1 MANTFPTPSLIAK
14 TAMTALYETNVM
26 AGLVWRDFDNDFQ
39 GKQGDTI
46 MVRRPA
52 KFVAQE
58 YSRATG
64 IIVQDITEGTIPVV
78 LNHLVDVTFELTSEQ
93 RTLTLDQMA
102 ERTINPAMEAIS
114 QKIDADLLTLRADIT
129 QSVGTVSGE
138 LWSAPESLIAAKRV
152 LNQQSVAASRRRAVL
167 GPIAAAEWQKTDLLK
182 RQDARGDT
190 AGREE
195 AYLGARLFG
204 FDPYE
209 TNHITVPSP
218 QGTGISTTEEGV
230 AFHPTAFVL
239 ATRALAL
246 PLGARDAGYLEYK
259 GFTLRVVYDYDT
271 NRKADIISIDTL
283 YGVKTMDANRAV
295 LIRGAVG

>member
-14 TAMTALYETNVM
+14 QAMTALYETNVM
-26 AGLVWRDFDNDFQ
+26 AGLVWRDFDSEFT

-46 MVRRPA
+46 MVRKPA

-64 IIVQDITEGTIPVV
+64 VVVQDVTEGTIPVT
-78 LNHLVDVTFELTSEQ
+78 LNHLVDVTFELTAEQ

-102 ERTINPAMEAIS
+102 ERTINPAMEAIA
-114 QKIDADLLTLRADIT
+114 QKIDADLLALRGDIT
-129 QSVGTVSGE
+129 QAVGTVSGE
-138 LWSAPESLIAAKRV
+138 LWSQPEVLIAAKRV
-152 LNQQSVAASRRRAVL
+152 LNQQSVAVSRRRAVV
-167 GPIAAAEWQKTDLLK
+167 GSITAGEWQKSTLLK
-182 RQDARGDT
+182 QADQRGDT
-190 AGREE
+190 VGREE

-259 GFTLRVVYDYDT
+259 GFTLRVVYDYSQD
-271 NRKADIISIDTL
+271 RKADIISIDTL
-283 YGVKTMDANRAV
+283 YGVKTMDPNRAV
-295 LIRGAVG
+295 LLRGAVG